1 MKKIIILV
9 LSLLFIWWISGF
21 IVAKS
26 DVIINTTP
34 DYLYVRQYSWYNKD
48 SAIYKYKTPKT
59 YPGVVIHQN
68 RHFSGVP
75 GKGGSTKYKTTVKYN
90 NTKHTFS
97 GSSIYHKCTKGK
109 KVQVYERWYPY
120 YKIDLIFN

>member
-26 DVIINTTP
+26 DVVINTTP

-68 RHFSGVP
+68 RYFSGVP

-97 GSSIYHKCTKGK
+97 GYTIYSKCTEGK
-109 KVQVYERWYPY
+109 KVQVHESWYPY

>member
-1 MKKIIILV
+1 MKKIIIVL

-26 DVIINTTP
+26 DVVISTTP

-68 RHFSGVP
+68 SYFNGVP

-90 NTKHTFS
+90 NTEHTFS
-97 GSSIYHKCTKGK
+97 GRTIYHKCKRNK